1 VNILSDCIF
10 CKIIAGEIPGDIVY
24 QDDKVIAIN
33 DIDPKAPVHIL
44 IMPKEH
50 ISSLIEV
57 DDNNKDIVSHS
68 FMVAGELA
76 KSRGIAEKGFRVVN
90 NCGIEGGQSVG
101 HIHFH
106 LMGGRNMAWPPG

>member
-1 VNILSDCIF
+1 MSDCIF

>member
-1 VNILSDCIF
+1 LSDCIF

-106 LMGGRNMAWPPG
+106 LMGGRNMTWPPG

>member
-1 VNILSDCIF
+1 LSDCIF